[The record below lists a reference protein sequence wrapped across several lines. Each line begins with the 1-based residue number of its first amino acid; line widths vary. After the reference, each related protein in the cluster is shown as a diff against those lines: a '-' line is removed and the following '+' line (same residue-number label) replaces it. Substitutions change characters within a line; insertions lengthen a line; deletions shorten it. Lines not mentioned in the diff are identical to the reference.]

1 MTKMH
6 VPQNSSPVPV
16 KDTGIVLQHDSRR
29 TIARPHIPFNES
41 RIERIISRVLSLEEA
56 DVQKELEDVRGKF
69 SHRYH
74 NLGLLLERQFD
85 TVRRHM
91 PSDRET
97 SPERRLLIGSY
108 FLAEY
113 SFEAAALFNPSIVPH
128 PDQSGLAVGS
138 LRFVLSLRATGEGHI
153 SSLTFRSG
161 CIDANHA
168 ITIDAPQGFA
178 SPAEVKANS
187 LYDKTSFALKLRE
200 MEIYNDFSNSIIGS
214 LGDAFTFDNLMEK
227 VKSYIFN
234 HKPMS
239 QADRITSD
247 IILWLARCNYEARFD
262 PSVSLSERV
271 IFPLSPSEQ
280 NGIEDARFV
289 LFTESDGSKKYY
301 ATYTA
306 YDGKAILPQVMETE
320 NFEHFKMITLNGN
333 AAVNKGMALFPRR
346 INGRYAMISRQDNE
360 NLFIMYSDNLHFWH
374 ESIPLMKPSYPWEFV
389 QIGNCGSPIETDAGW
404 LLITHGV
411 GPFRQYSISAAL
423 LDRENPLKILGRLKE
438 PLIQWTEATRSGYVP
453 NVVYTC
459 GALLHKD
466 MLVVPY
472 AMSDQQTA
480 ISLIPLSELI
490 EKLMKGG
497 KVADGRD

>member
-1 MTKMH
+1 MKKINAS
-6 VPQNSSPVPV
+6 QDSSPVPV
-16 KDTGIVLQHDSRR
+16 KDTGIILTHDSRR
-29 TIARPHIPFNES
+29 IITRPHIPFNES
-41 RIERIISRVLSLEEA
+41 RIERIISRVLSLEET
-56 DVQKELEDVRGKF
+56 DVQKELRDVRDKF
-69 SHRYH
+69 SHRYN
-74 NLGLLLERQFD
+74 NLGFLLERQFEA
-85 TVRRHM
+85 VRRHM

-108 FLAEY
+108 FLGEY

-128 PDQSGLAVGS
+128 PDQSGLPEGS

-161 CIDANHA
+161 CIDANHV
-168 ITIDAPQGFA
+168 ITIDAPKGFA
-178 SPAEVKANS
+178 SPAEMKANI
-187 LYDKTSFALKLRE
+187 LYDKTCFALKLRE
-200 MEIYNDFSNSIIGS
+200 MEIFNDFSNSIIGS
-214 LGDAFTFDNLMEK
+214 LADEFTFDNLMEK
-227 VKSYIFN
+227 VKSYIYN
-234 HKPMS
+234 HKPVS
-239 QADRITSD
+239 QADRLTAD
-247 IILWLARCNYEARFD
+247 KILWLARCNYEARFD

-271 IFPLSPSEQ
+271 LFPLSPSEQ
-280 NGIEDARFV
+280 IGIEDARFV
-289 LFTESDGSKKYY
+289 LFTDNDGSKKYY

-346 INGRYAMISRQDNE
+346 INGHYAMISRQDNE
-360 NLFIMYSDNLHFWH
+360 NLFIMYSDNIHFWH
-374 ESIPLMKPSYPWEFV
+374 ESIPLMKPSNPWEFV

-411 GPFRQYSISAAL
+411 GPFRQYSISAVL
-423 LDRENPLKILGRLKE
+423 LDKENPLKILGRLQE
-438 PLIQWTEATRSGYVP
+438 PLIRWTEASRSGYVP

-480 ISLIPLSELI
+480 ICLIPVAELI
-490 EKLMKGG
+490 EKLLK
-497 KVADGRD
+497 